1 MGWTPKVTQNPARWG
16 LCQRN
21 LPAALAPAGQ
31 AGTHLP
37 RCPSAYTLELGG
49 PSREG
54 LGGGGLCDPWLLTPG
69 PIFPRSP
76 LPPWAGL
83 IFLHL
88 DLPYSLWMGLCPS
101 ACTPTFPQTFLK
113 HTWDHTPPFHT
124 QTPSMAPHCLGTKP
138 KSPAQAPGLCPSS
151 FCPEVA
157 LPWKE
162 KVKPAAL
169 GRLVFWGLHQEL
181 TEVASSGGP

>member
-88 DLPYSLWMGLCPS
+88 DLPCSLWMGLCPS

-113 HTWDHTPPFHT
+113 HTWDHTPPFLRHLQWLPT
-124 QTPSMAPHCLGTKP
+124 AWEQSLSPLPRLQAFVQVPS
-138 KSPAQAPGLCPSS
+138 AQKWLYR
-151 FCPEVA
+151 
-157 LPWKE
+157 
-162 KVKPAAL
+162 
-169 GRLVFWGLHQEL
+169 GRRR
-181 TEVASSGGP
+181 